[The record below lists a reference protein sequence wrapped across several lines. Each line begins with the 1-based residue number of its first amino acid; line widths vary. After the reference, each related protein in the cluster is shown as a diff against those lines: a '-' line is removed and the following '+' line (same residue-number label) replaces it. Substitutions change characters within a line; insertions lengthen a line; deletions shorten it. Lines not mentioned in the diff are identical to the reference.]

1 MRTILLQSYG
11 GGGMGVGVIGG
22 LLAILLVVFVLKGV
36 LRSIGGKNS
45 VSATLVLRNF
55 KITESALAG
64 DTLVE
69 IVGRRSGFKAWL
81 LTVMGLSPETTFKVS
96 RTEVS
101 YKGSSLSG
109 ETHQIVPLPSVAST
123 HCGYTKSIFSL
134 ILGIIIILGGLGGLL
149 IGTENTSILLLELV
163 IGGLF
168 IISYWLSKKIIIKIE
183 TSGGLMMGIAFKRS
197 VIENVPVNM
206 EQALKVIIIV
216 NEQVVKS
223 QVGNE
228 VM

>member
-69 IVGRRSGFKAWL
+69 IVGRSSGFKAWL

-134 ILGIIIILGGLGGLL
+134 ILGIIIILGGLL
-149 IGTENTSILLLELV
+149 IGTENTSILLLGLV

-206 EQALKVIIIV
+206 EQALKVIKIV

>member
-22 LLAILLVVFVLKGV
+22 LLAILLVVFVLIGV

-69 IVGRRSGFKAWL
+69 IVGRSSGFKAWL

-134 ILGIIIILGGLGGLL
+134 ILGIIIILGGLL
-149 IGTENTSILLLELV
+149 IGTENTSILLLGLV

-206 EQALKVIIIV
+206 EQALKVIKIV

>member
-1 MRTILLQSYG
+1 
-11 GGGMGVGVIGG
+11 MGVGGIGG
-22 LLAILLVVFVLKGV
+22 LLAILLVVFVLIGV

-69 IVGRRSGFKAWL
+69 IVGRSSGFKAWL

-134 ILGIIIILGGLGGLL
+134 ILGIIIILGGLL
-149 IGTENTSILLLELV
+149 IGTENTSILLLGLV
-163 IGGLF
+163 IGGLY
-168 IISYWLSKKIIIKIE
+168 INSYWLSKKIIIKIE

-206 EQALKVIIIV
+206 EQALKVIKIV

>member
-69 IVGRRSGFKAWL
+69 IVGRSSGFKAWL

-134 ILGIIIILGGLGGLL
+134 ILGIIIILGGLL

-206 EQALKVIIIV
+206 EQALKVIKIV